1 LGLQPENNDARPHT
15 KAMVFIFIR
24 IDSLNF
30 HALKHITNV
39 NSVLIKTA
47 EHKLDGPVNF
57 LNNTASYTGDDENF
71 A

>member
-1 LGLQPENNDARPHT
+1 
-15 KAMVFIFIR
+15 MVFIFIR

-47 EHKLDGPVNF
+47 EHKLDGPGDF
-57 LNNTASYTGDDENF
+57 LNNTASYAGDDENF
-71 A
+71 AYR